1 MVLINLSS
9 NAFETE
15 SFEYDNTLTLQDV
28 KHDLLDDLEL
38 RDENDEIIEDELK
51 VLTYI
56 QTKEDKILLEDIP
69 TTVLSKLIIDTS
81 EINIYLDVDYID
93 EDIDEDSDGDG
104 CSDFQPMSG
113 AMQKSQGGG
122 GGGGLF
128 GFLGNAIGNYA
139 ADISQL
145 AGSVIMDEPPAVK
158 GFHSGFPRK
167 KKNKPKSFHTHF
179 KPKVGTKVKN

>member
-56 QTKEDKILLEDIP
+56 QTKEGKILLEDKL
-69 TTVLSKLIIDTS
+69 TTVLSELIIDTS
-81 EINIYLDVDYID
+81 EINIYLEVDYID
-93 EDIDEDSDGDG
+93 EDCDSS
-104 CSDFQPMSG
+104 SDFQPMSG
-113 AMQKSQGGG
+113 KVSDARGGGGGGG

-128 GFLGNAIGNYA
+128 GFLGNAIGDFIS

-145 AGSVIMDEPPAVK
+145 AGSVIIDDSPAVK